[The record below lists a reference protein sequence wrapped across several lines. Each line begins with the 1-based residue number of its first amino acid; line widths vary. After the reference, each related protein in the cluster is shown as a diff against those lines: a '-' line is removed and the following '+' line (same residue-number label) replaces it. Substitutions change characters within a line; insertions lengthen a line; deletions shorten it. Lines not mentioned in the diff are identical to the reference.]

1 MTDIVERL
9 RDENAVVLSGLF
21 HAIPAMR
28 DAADEIELLR
38 AALVLARIHFEQI
51 TDGARVDDDILEAI
65 ERVIPN
71 LQTRASTSLIDIPK
85 NCEGPPCG
93 ECHLQPG
100 ELCDICGRRAAFNDA
115 QTNTNQAR
123 LGSLVLRLP
132 AAQVGFKR
140 LLRRHLV
147 VYAVELQLIDSI
159 AGDAD
164 PHHDLLLLS

>member
-71 LQTRASTSLIDIPK
+71 LQTAPTKQD
-85 NCEGPPCG
+85 
-93 ECHLQPG
+93 
-100 ELCDICGRRAAFNDA
+100 
-115 QTNTNQAR
+115 
-123 LGSLVLRLP
+123 
-132 AAQVGFKR
+132 
-140 LLRRHLV
+140 
-147 VYAVELQLIDSI
+147 
-159 AGDAD
+159 
-164 PHHDLLLLS
+164 